1 MSRPREV
8 VLGTGA
14 LAVGTLVSLACLA
27 VALMFAWG
35 QALTL
40 GAIFVFTLL
49 YGSVPAIFLAFCLG
63 APLAILLQP
72 VRNQWLHVAA
82 FGSLGCILG
91 AALAAT
97 RMSRGGPDDALF
109 GFTIA
114 AALILGG
121 SLAIG
126 RLAVWKLVR
135 TNDDDGSPPP
145 VLPTPDGRRPMA
157 R

>member
-1 MSRPREV
+1 MSRPRRV

-14 LAVGTLVSLACLA
+14 LAAGTLVSLACLA

-35 QALTL
+35 QALTPGMVFL
-40 GAIFVFTLL
+40 FTLL

-72 VRNQWLHVAA
+72 VRNQWVHVAA

-91 AALAAT
+91 VALAAAT
-97 RMSRGGPDDALF
+97 GMSRGPGDALA
-109 GFTIA
+109 A
-114 AALILGG
+114 AALIFGG

-135 TNDDDGSPPP
+135 TNDDGGLPPQLIP
-145 VLPTPDGRRPMA
+145 PGTTLSHFPRD
-157 R
+157 

>member
-14 LAVGTLVSLACLA
+14 LAIGTFVSLACLA
-27 VALMFAWG
+27 VALMFALG
-35 QALTL
+35 QALTP
-40 GAIFVFTLL
+40 GAIFVFTML

-82 FGSLGCILG
+82 FVGLGCILG
-91 AALAAT
+91 AALAAAT
-97 RMSRGGPDDALF
+97 GTSRGPDDFRF
-109 GFTIA
+109 GFTVA

-135 TNDDDGSPPP
+135 TNGGGGRPAP
-145 VLPTPDGRRPMA
+145 VLPTPDGRIVP
-157 R
+157 

>member
-14 LAVGTLVSLACLA
+14 LAVGTSVSLACLA
-27 VALMFAWG
+27 VALMFALG
-35 QALTL
+35 QALTP
-40 GAIFVFTLL
+40 GSVFVFTLL
-49 YGSVPAIFLAFCLG
+49 YGSVPSIFLAFCLG

-82 FGSLGCILG
+82 FGSLGCVLG
-91 AALAAT
+91 AVLAAAT
-97 RMSRGGPDDALF
+97 GMSRGPGDALS

-135 TNDDDGSPPP
+135 TNGGGRPPP
-145 VLPTPDGRRPMA
+145 VLPTPDGRTVP
-157 R
+157 

>member
-1 MSRPREV
+1 MSRSREV

-35 QALTL
+35 HALAPE
-40 GAIFVFTLL
+40 AIFLFTLL

-72 VRNQWLHVAA
+72 VRNQWLHVTA
-82 FGSLGCILG
+82 FGSLGCLLG
-91 AALAAT
+91 AALAVAT
-97 RMSRGGPDDALF
+97 GMSRGSDALF

-135 TNDDDGSPPP
+135 INDDGGRPPR
-145 VLPTPDGRRPMA
+145 VLPTPDGTVLP
-157 R
+157 

>member
-1 MSRPREV
+1 MSRSREV

-27 VALMFAWG
+27 VALMFTWG
-35 QALTL
+35 HALAPE
-40 GAIFVFTLL
+40 AIFLFTLL

-91 AALAAT
+91 AALAAAT
-97 RMSRGGPDDALF
+97 MSRGSDALF

-126 RLAVWKLVR
+126 RLAVWRLVR
-135 TNDDDGSPPP
+135 INDGVRPPP
-145 VLPTPDGRRPMA
+145 VLPTPDGTVLP
-157 R
+157 

>member
-1 MSRPREV
+1 MSRPRKV

-14 LAVGTLVSLACLA
+14 LAMGTFVSLACLA

-35 QALTL
+35 HAL
-40 GAIFVFTLL
+40 APEAVFVFTLL

-72 VRNQWLHVAA
+72 LSNQWLHVAA
-82 FGSLGCILG
+82 FGGLGCILG
-91 AALAAT
+91 AALAAAT
-97 RMSRGGPDDALF
+97 GMSRGRDDLL

-114 AALILGG
+114 ATLILGG

-126 RLAVWKLVR
+126 RLAVWKLVQ
-135 TNDDDGSPPP
+135 TDDDGGLPPQLIP
-145 VLPTPDGRRPMA
+145 PGTTLSHLPRD
-157 R
+157 

>member
-1 MSRPREV
+1 MSRPRKV

-14 LAVGTLVSLACLA
+14 LAMGTFVSLACLA

-35 QALTL
+35 HAL
-40 GAIFVFTLL
+40 APEAVFVFTLL

-72 VRNQWLHVAA
+72 LSNQWLHVAA

-91 AALAAT
+91 VALAAAT
-97 RMSRGGPDDALF
+97 GMSRGPGDALA
-109 GFTIA
+109 A
-114 AALILGG
+114 AALIFGG

-126 RLAVWKLVR
+126 RLAVWKLVQ
-135 TNDDDGSPPP
+135 TDDDGGLPPP
-145 VLPTPDGRRPMA
+145 DLPTPDGRMGP
-157 R
+157 

>member
-1 MSRPREV
+1 MSRARKV

-14 LAVGTLVSLACLA
+14 LAVGTLVSLACVA
-27 VALMFAWG
+27 VALTFAWG
-35 QALTL
+35 QALTP

-49 YGSVPAIFLAFCLG
+49 YGSVPVIFLAFCLG

-91 AALAAT
+91 AALAAAT

-121 SLAIG
+121 SVATG

-135 TNDDDGSPPP
+135 TNDGGGGPPP
-145 VLPTPDGRRPMA
+145 VVPGDQPF
-157 R
+157 

>member
-14 LAVGTLVSLACLA
+14 LAVGTLVSLVCLA
-27 VALMFAWG
+27 LALMFAWG

-82 FGSLGCILG
+82 FASLGCILG
-91 AALAAT
+91 AALAAGT
-97 RMSRGGPDDALF
+97 RMSRGSGDGLF

-114 AALILGG
+114 AALVLGG
-121 SLAIG
+121 SLAVG

-135 TNDDDGSPPP
+135 TNDDGGSPPP
-145 VLPTPDGRRPMA
+145 VLPTPDGKIVP
-157 R
+157 

>member
-14 LAVGTLVSLACLA
+14 LAVGTLVSLACVA

-35 QALTL
+35 QALTP
-40 GAIFVFTLL
+40 GAIFVSTLL

-91 AALAAT
+91 AALAAAT
-97 RMSRGGPDDALF
+97 RMSRGSDDALF

-135 TNDDDGSPPP
+135 TNDDSGRPPP
-145 VLPTPDGRRPMA
+145 VPPTPDGRMVP
-157 R
+157 

>member
-14 LAVGTLVSLACLA
+14 LAVGTFVSLVCLA
-27 VALMFAWG
+27 LALMFAWG

-82 FGSLGCILG
+82 FGGLGCILG
-91 AALAAT
+91 AALAAAT
-97 RMSRGGPDDALF
+97 RMSRGSGDALS

-114 AALILGG
+114 AALVLGG

-135 TNDDDGSPPP
+135 TNDGGGGAP
-145 VLPTPDGRRPMA
+145 GA
-157 R
+157 